1 MGFSNPMQMM
11 ISLMGNKTNPFTQ
24 QMPQTKQNSYPP
36 INQQQLINAIPKL
49 SKEDLAR
56 VVQQARAQGISEE
69 SIEQGLNFLLQFNY
83 RTGGEKENI
92 TILKSARFVTLL

>member
-11 ISLMGNKTNPFTQ
+11 MSLMGNKTNPFIQ
-24 QMPQTKQNSYPP
+24 QMPQAKQNSYPP

-56 VVQQARAQGISEE
+56 VVQQARAQGIPEE
-69 SIEQGLNFLLQFNY
+69 SIEQGLNFLLQF
-83 RTGGEKENI
+83 K
-92 TILKSARFVTLL
+92 

>member
-11 ISLMGNKTNPFTQ
+11 MSLMGNKTNPFIQ
-24 QMPQTKQNSYPP
+24 QMPQAKQNSYPP

-56 VVQQARAQGISEE
+56 VVQQVR
-69 SIEQGLNFLLQFNY
+69 
-83 RTGGEKENI
+83 
-92 TILKSARFVTLL
+92 V

>member
-11 ISLMGNKTNPFTQ
+11 MNLAGNRQNIPIQ
-24 QMPQTKQNSYPP
+24 QMFRNNQNNYPP

-56 VVQQARAQGISEE
+56 VVQQARAQEMSKESKHSKESVENCLWEE
-69 SIEQGLNFLLQFNY
+69 THKHIEEWY
-83 RTGGEKENI
+83 EKVKKKI
-92 TILKSARFVTLL
+92 DKY

>member
-11 ISLMGNKTNPFTQ
+11 MNLMGNKTNLFTQ

-69 SIEQGLNFLLQFNY
+69 SIEQGLNFLLQF
-83 RTGGEKENI
+83 K
-92 TILKSARFVTLL
+92 

>member
-1 MGFSNPMQMM
+1 MGFSNPTQMM
-11 ISLMGNKTNPFTQ
+11 MSLMGNKTNPFIQ
-24 QMPQTKQNSYPP
+24 QMPQAKQNSYPP

-69 SIEQGLNFLLQFNY
+69 SIEQGLNFLLQF
-83 RTGGEKENI
+83 K
-92 TILKSARFVTLL
+92 

>member
-11 ISLMGNKTNPFTQ
+11 MSLMGNKTNPFIQ
-24 QMPQTKQNSYPP
+24 QMPQAKQNSYPP

-56 VVQQARAQGISEE
+56 VVQQARAQGVSEE
-69 SIEQGLNFLLQFNY
+69 SIEQGLNFLLQF
-83 RTGGEKENI
+83 K
-92 TILKSARFVTLL
+92 

>member
-1 MGFSNPMQMM
+1 MGFSNSMQMM
-11 ISLMGNKTNPFTQ
+11 MSLMGNKTNPFTQ
-24 QMPQTKQNSYPP
+24 QIPQTKQNSYPP

-69 SIEQGLNFLLQFNY
+69 SIEQGLNFLLQF
-83 RTGGEKENI
+83 K
-92 TILKSARFVTLL
+92 

>member
-11 ISLMGNKTNPFTQ
+11 MSLMRNKTNPFTQ

-69 SIEQGLNFLLQFNY
+69 SIEQGLNFLLQF
-83 RTGGEKENI
+83 K
-92 TILKSARFVTLL
+92 

>member
-11 ISLMGNKTNPFTQ
+11 MSLMGNKTNPFTQ
-24 QMPQTKQNSYPP
+24 QIPQTKQNSYPP
-36 INQQQLINAIPKL
+36 INQQQLINAMPKL

-69 SIEQGLNFLLQFNY
+69 SIEQGLNFLLQF
-83 RTGGEKENI
+83 K
-92 TILKSARFVTLL
+92 

>member
-11 ISLMGNKTNPFTQ
+11 MSLMGNKTNPFIQ
-24 QMPQTKQNSYPP
+24 QMTQAKQNSYPP

-69 SIEQGLNFLLQFNY
+69 SIEQGLNFLLQF
-83 RTGGEKENI
+83 K
-92 TILKSARFVTLL
+92 

>member
-11 ISLMGNKTNPFTQ
+11 MSLMGNRTNPFTQ
-24 QMPQTKQNSYPP
+24 QMPQAKQNSYPP

-69 SIEQGLNFLLQFNY
+69 SIEQGLNFLLQF
-83 RTGGEKENI
+83 K
-92 TILKSARFVTLL
+92 

>member
-1 MGFSNPMQMM
+1 MDFSNPMQMM
-11 ISLMGNKTNPFTQ
+11 MSLMGNKTNPFIQ
-24 QMPQTKQNSYPP
+24 QMPQAKQNSYPP

-69 SIEQGLNFLLQFNY
+69 SIEQGLNFLLQF
-83 RTGGEKENI
+83 K
-92 TILKSARFVTLL
+92 

>member
-1 MGFSNPMQMM
+1 MM
-11 ISLMGNKTNPFTQ
+11 SLMGNKTNPFIQ
-24 QMPQTKQNSYPP
+24 QMPQAKQNSYPP

-69 SIEQGLNFLLQFNY
+69 SIEQGLNFLLQF
-83 RTGGEKENI
+83 K
-92 TILKSARFVTLL
+92 

>member
-11 ISLMGNKTNPFTQ
+11 MSLMGNRTNPFTQ
-24 QMPQTKQNSYPP
+24 QMPQAKQNSYPP

-56 VVQQARAQGISEE
+56 IVQQARAQGISEE
-69 SIEQGLNFLLQFNY
+69 SIEQGLNFLLQF
-83 RTGGEKENI
+83 K
-92 TILKSARFVTLL
+92 

>member
-11 ISLMGNKTNPFTQ
+11 MSLMGNKTNPFIQ
-24 QMPQTKQNSYPP
+24 QMPQAKQNSYPP

-49 SKEDLAR
+49 SKEDLVR

-69 SIEQGLNFLLQFNY
+69 SIEQGLNFLLQF
-83 RTGGEKENI
+83 K
-92 TILKSARFVTLL
+92 

>member
-11 ISLMGNKTNPFTQ
+11 MSLMGNKTNPFTQ

-56 VVQQARAQGISEE
+56 IVQQARAQGISEE
-69 SIEQGLNFLLQFNY
+69 SIEQGLNFLLQF
-83 RTGGEKENI
+83 K
-92 TILKSARFVTLL
+92 

>member
-11 ISLMGNKTNPFTQ
+11 MSLMGNKTNPFTQ

-56 VVQQARAQGISEE
+56 LVQQARAQGISEE
-69 SIEQGLNFLLQFNY
+69 SIEQGLNFLLQF
-83 RTGGEKENI
+83 K
-92 TILKSARFVTLL
+92 

>member
-11 ISLMGNKTNPFTQ
+11 MSLMGNKTNPFTQ
-24 QMPQTKQNSYPP
+24 QIPQTKQNSYPP

-69 SIEQGLNFLLQFNY
+69 SIEQGLNFLLQF
-83 RTGGEKENI
+83 K
-92 TILKSARFVTLL
+92 

>member
-11 ISLMGNKTNPFTQ
+11 MSLMGNKTNPFIQ
-24 QMPQTKQNSYPP
+24 QMPQAKQNNYPP

-69 SIEQGLNFLLQFNY
+69 SIEQGLNFLLQF
-83 RTGGEKENI
+83 K
-92 TILKSARFVTLL
+92 

>member
-11 ISLMGNKTNPFTQ
+11 MSLMGNKTNPFIQ
-24 QMPQTKQNSYPP
+24 QMPQAKQNSYPP
-36 INQQQLINAIPKL
+36 INQQQLINVIPKL

-69 SIEQGLNFLLQFNY
+69 SIEQGLNFLLQF
-83 RTGGEKENI
+83 K
-92 TILKSARFVTLL
+92 

>member
-11 ISLMGNKTNPFTQ
+11 MSLMGNKTNPFTQ
-24 QMPQTKQNSYPP
+24 QMPQAKQNSYPP

-69 SIEQGLNFLLQFNY
+69 SIEQGLNFLLQF
-83 RTGGEKENI
+83 K
-92 TILKSARFVTLL
+92 

>member
-11 ISLMGNKTNPFTQ
+11 MSLMRNKTNPFIQ
-24 QMPQTKQNSYPP
+24 QMPQAKQNSYPP

-69 SIEQGLNFLLQFNY
+69 SIEQGLNFLLQF
-83 RTGGEKENI
+83 K
-92 TILKSARFVTLL
+92 

>member
-11 ISLMGNKTNPFTQ
+11 MSLMGNKTNPFIQ
-24 QMPQTKQNSYPP
+24 QMPQAKQNSYPP

-56 VVQQARAQGISEE
+56 VVQQARVQGISEE
-69 SIEQGLNFLLQFNY
+69 SIEQGLNFLLQF
-83 RTGGEKENI
+83 K
-92 TILKSARFVTLL
+92 

>member
-11 ISLMGNKTNPFTQ
+11 MSLIGNKTNPFIQ
-24 QMPQTKQNSYPP
+24 QMPQAKQNSYPP

-56 VVQQARAQGISEE
+56 VVQQARAQEMSKESKHSEE
-69 SIEQGLNFLLQFNY
+69 SVENCLWEETHEHIEEWY
-83 RTGGEKENI
+83 EEVKKKI
-92 TILKSARFVTLL
+92 DKY

>member
-1 MGFSNPMQMM
+1 MGFSNPTQMM
-11 ISLMGNKTNPFTQ
+11 MSLMGNKTNPFSQ
-24 QMPQTKQNSYPP
+24 QMPQAKQNSYPP

-69 SIEQGLNFLLQFNY
+69 SIEQGLNFLLQF
-83 RTGGEKENI
+83 K
-92 TILKSARFVTLL
+92 

>member
-11 ISLMGNKTNPFTQ
+11 MSLIGNKTNPFTQ

-56 VVQQARAQGISEE
+56 VVQQARAQEMSKESKHSEE
-69 SIEQGLNFLLQFNY
+69 SVENCLWEETHKHIEEWY
-83 RTGGEKENI
+83 EEVKKKI
-92 TILKSARFVTLL
+92 DKY

>member
-11 ISLMGNKTNPFTQ
+11 MSLMGNKTNPFIQ
-24 QMPQTKQNSYPP
+24 QLLQTKQNSYPP

-69 SIEQGLNFLLQFNY
+69 SIEQGLNFLLQF
-83 RTGGEKENI
+83 K
-92 TILKSARFVTLL
+92 

>member
-11 ISLMGNKTNPFTQ
+11 MSLMGNKTNPFTQ
-24 QMPQTKQNSYPP
+24 QMLQTKQNSYPP

-69 SIEQGLNFLLQFNY
+69 SIEQGLNFLLQF
-83 RTGGEKENI
+83 K
-92 TILKSARFVTLL
+92 

>member
-11 ISLMGNKTNPFTQ
+11 MSLMGNKTNPFTQ

-69 SIEQGLNFLLQFNY
+69 SIEQGLNFLLQF
-83 RTGGEKENI
+83 K
-92 TILKSARFVTLL
+92 

>member
-11 ISLMGNKTNPFTQ
+11 MNLMENKTNPFTQ

-69 SIEQGLNFLLQFNY
+69 SIEQGLNFLLQF
-83 RTGGEKENI
+83 K
-92 TILKSARFVTLL
+92 

>member
-11 ISLMGNKTNPFTQ
+11 MSLMGNKTNPFIQ
-24 QMPQTKQNSYPP
+24 QMPQAKQNSYPP

-69 SIEQGLNFLLQFNY
+69 SIEQGLNFLLQF
-83 RTGGEKENI
+83 K
-92 TILKSARFVTLL
+92 

>member
-1 MGFSNPMQMM
+1 MGFSNPIQMM
-11 ISLMGNKTNPFTQ
+11 MSLMGNKTNPFIQ

-69 SIEQGLNFLLQFNY
+69 SIEQGLNFLLQF
-83 RTGGEKENI
+83 K
-92 TILKSARFVTLL
+92 

>member
-11 ISLMGNKTNPFTQ
+11 MSLMGNKTNPFIQ
-24 QMPQTKQNSYPP
+24 QMPQAKQNSYPP

-56 VVQQARAQGISEE
+56 VVQQARAQEMSKESKHSEE
-69 SIEQGLNFLLQFNY
+69 SVENCLWEETHEHIEEWY
-83 RTGGEKENI
+83 EEVKKKI
-92 TILKSARFVTLL
+92 DKY

>member
-11 ISLMGNKTNPFTQ
+11 MSLMENKTNPFTQ

-69 SIEQGLNFLLQFNY
+69 SIEQGLNFLLQF
-83 RTGGEKENI
+83 K
-92 TILKSARFVTLL
+92 